1 MICALAGCADRIR
14 RWTISGFPV
23 IVFHEI
29 PFSFQNITDAMQM
42 VCEILTA
49 DPEGGAARIPF
60 PLFQDLYKYLAQI
73 DGEISQEHIDNVIT
87 HLQYDVY
94 VLHELKAFHSG
105 WLSYSR

>member
-1 MICALAGCADRIR
+1 
-14 RWTISGFPV
+14 
-23 IVFHEI
+23 
-29 PFSFQNITDAMQM
+29 MQM

-94 VLHELKAFHSG
+94 VLHEFKAFNSG
-105 WLSYSR
+105 WLSYSRWQ

>member
-1 MICALAGCADRIR
+1 MQCLCHRFK
-14 RWTISGFPV
+14 GFKKRTNVLPDGWMCV
-23 IVFHEI
+23 SHEI

-73 DGEISQEHIDNVIT
+73 DGEISQET
-87 HLQYDVY
+87 H
-94 VLHELKAFHSG
+94 
-105 WLSYSR
+105 

>member
-1 MICALAGCADRIR
+1 MFYLLAGCADSIR
-14 RWTISGFPV
+14 LLITSV
-23 IVFHEI
+23 IVFHMI

-94 VLHELKAFHSG
+94 VLHEFKAFHSG